1 MYVEEK
7 ISNALML
14 TELIVLEL
22 AICDARFVEKYS
34 WFGDGC
40 VV

>member
-1 MYVEEK
+1 MCLEEK

-14 TELIVLEL
+14 TELIVLDL
-22 AICDARFVEKYS
+22 TICDARFVGKYS